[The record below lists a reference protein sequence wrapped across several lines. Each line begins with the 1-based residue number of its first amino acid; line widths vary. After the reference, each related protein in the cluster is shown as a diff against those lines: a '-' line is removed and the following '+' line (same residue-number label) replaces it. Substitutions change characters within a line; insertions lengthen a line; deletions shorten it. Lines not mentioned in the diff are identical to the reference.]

1 MSDCYCTYRQLD
13 NITDRLAGLEDKLE
27 SINSAAQRRHKQV
40 LTKLG
45 AIVATLQEA
54 VDGWRAYTDELKA
67 QRDAAVAA
75 LEEASTRADT
85 AAEALAQFQADDA
98 ATDAQQLADQAQA
111 DADFVQG
118 ELDKVKTPVEEP
130 PVISEPVEEPPAEP
144 PVEEPPVEQPP
155 LEEPPVEDVPVEEN
169 P

>member
-1 MSDCYCTYRQLD
+1 MSDCYCVYRKLD
-13 NITDRLAGLEDKLE
+13 DITDQLAEF
-27 SINSAAQRRHKQV
+27 NSAALKRHRQV

-54 VDGWRAYTDELKA
+54 VDGWRAYTEELKA

-111 DADFVQG
+111 DADFVSS

-130 PVISEPVEEPPAEP
+130 PVISEPVEEQP

-155 LEEPPVEDVPVEEN
+155 FEEPPVEDVPVGEPSVEEN